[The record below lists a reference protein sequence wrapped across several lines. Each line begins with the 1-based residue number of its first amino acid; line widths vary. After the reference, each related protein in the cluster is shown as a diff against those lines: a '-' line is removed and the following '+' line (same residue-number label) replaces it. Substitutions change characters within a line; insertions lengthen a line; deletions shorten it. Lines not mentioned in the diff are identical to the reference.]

1 MNRPTALLIVIAA
14 VLAIVPIPAHA
25 DIGLPLIAVFL
36 PPMWLALIPIV
47 LIEAG
52 VNGRLLAMPFRR
64 TIVPASVGNLVSTL
78 AGIPLMWLLLA
89 TAELVCCGGAKGLST
104 AGAKL
109 YAVTIQ
115 APWLIPYER
124 DFHWMIPVALLV
136 FAIPCYLLSVLIEA
150 PFNVMAFRTTPKKLV
165 WRATAT
171 ANLASYLC
179 LALLFWMAM
188 GFSRNVHFGSTFF
201 EPIINWFLE
210 IVFRT
215 AGSFAAK

>member
-1 MNRPTALLIVIAA
+1 MVRPTALFIVVAA
-14 VLAIVPIPAHA
+14 LLAIVPIPAHA

-36 PPMWLALIPIV
+36 PPMWLALIPIFV
-47 LIEAG
+47 VEAA
-52 VNGRLLAMPFRR
+52 VIGRLLATPFRR

-89 TAELVCCGGAKGLST
+89 TTELVCCGEAKGLAT
-104 AGAKL
+104 PGAKI

-136 FAIPCYLLSVLIEA
+136 FAIPCYALSVLIEA
-150 PFNVMAFRTTPKKLV
+150 PFNVIAFKTIPKKLV
-165 WRATAT
+165 WRATAA
-171 ANLASYLC
+171 ANLASYVC
-179 LALLFWMAM
+179 LALLLWMEM
-188 GFSRNVHFGSTFF
+188 SFLRNVNIGNAFF

-210 IVFRT
+210 FVFRI
-215 AGSFAAK
+215 AGTFAAK

>member
-1 MNRPTALLIVIAA
+1 MVRPIALFIVVAA
-14 VLAIVPIPAHA
+14 VLTIVPVPAHA
-25 DIGLPLIAVFL
+25 DIGLPLIAVLL

-47 LIEAG
+47 VVEAAVIG
-52 VNGRLLAMPFRR
+52 HLLATPFRR
-64 TIVPASVGNLVSTL
+64 TVVPASVGNLASTL

-89 TAELVCCGGAKGLST
+89 TTEMVCCGEAKGLAT
-104 AGAKL
+104 PGAKI

-136 FAIPCYLLSVLIEA
+136 FAIPCYALSVLIEA
-150 PFNVMAFRTTPKKLV
+150 PFNVMAFRTTPKTLV
-165 WRATAT
+165 WRATAA

-179 LALLFWMAM
+179 LALLFWIEMRFFQHVNM
-188 GFSRNVHFGSTFF
+188 GSAFF
-201 EPIINWFLE
+201 EPLINWFLE
-210 IVFRT
+210 FVFHV

>member
-1 MNRPTALLIVIAA
+1 MIKRTALFIVVAA
-14 VLAIVPIPAHA
+14 VLAIVPTSAHA
-25 DIGLPLIAVFL
+25 DIGLPLIAIFL

-47 LIEAG
+47 VVEAA
-52 VNGRLLAMPFRR
+52 VNGLLLAMPFRR
-64 TIVPASVGNLVSTL
+64 TIVPASMGNLLSTI

-89 TAELVCCGGAKGLST
+89 TAELVCCGEAKGLST
-104 AGAKL
+104 SGARI

-124 DFHWMIPVALLV
+124 DFRWMIPLALLV
-136 FAIPCYLLSVLIEA
+136 FAVPCYALSVAIEA
-150 PFNVMAFRTTPKKLV
+150 PFNVIAFKTIPKKLV
-165 WRATAT
+165 WRATAA

-179 LALLFWMAM
+179 LALLFWMEM
-188 GFSRNVHFGSTFF
+188 RFFRNVNIGSAFF

-210 IVFRT
+210 FVFRV